1 MTPSRAFARVLTAML
16 AASSPLLLAAAPG
29 PVLPTGTFALA
40 TTGRAVT
47 VPNGPSFGYTIA
59 PVPNSSVSAPQP
71 LDANSKSPE
80 LSPELFRRK
89 KTYGGEGFIAGSTL
103 QDQQQRHLAPSAGL
117 NLKVP
122 LD

>member
-1 MTPSRAFARVLTAML
+1 MTPSPALARAFALML
-16 AASSPLLLAAAPG
+16 AAVSPLLLGAAPG
-29 PVLPTGTFALA
+29 PALPTGTFALA
-40 TTGRAVT
+40 TTGRAIT

-59 PVPNSSVSAPQP
+59 PVPNSSVSAPRP
-71 LDANSKSPE
+71 LDANSKAPE
-80 LSPELFRRK
+80 FSPELFRRK

-103 QDQQQRHLAPSAGL
+103 QDQQQRRLAPTAGI